1 MFGNMFSKEAMMNRF
16 FRKIEDAVWDLQSGK
31 IGLATKEGIATI
43 DGLGDDAS
51 ISINPIEQF
60 GIPVPSF
67 AQNTPLADVKVGDL
81 LYGTTAGTRG
91 WITKIIVNDKED
103 GSKTYKFKILTPS
116 GTETTF
122 TPPKIAMFGFDPS
135 GAMIVRSLFNMMG
148 SSEGLAGLQ
157 GNLMPLMMM
166 GGDMEDI
173 GDILPM
179 VMMSGMGGA
188 GNTGNMGSMM
198 QTMMMMKMMGKTIGT
213 TRPATGKSGAGADFF
228 RRN

>member
-1 MFGNMFSKEAMMNRF
+1 MFDKMFSKEALMNRF

-43 DGLGDDAS
+43 DGTGDDAT

-81 LYGTTAGTRG
+81 LYGTTTGTRG
-91 WITKIIVNDKED
+91 WITKIVVNEKED
-103 GSKTYKFKILTPS
+103 GAKTYKFKLLTPA
-116 GTETTF
+116 GTETSF

-148 SSEGLAGLQ
+148 SSENLAGLQ
-157 GNLMPLMMM
+157 GNLMPLLMM
-166 GGDMEDI
+166 GGDMEDF
-173 GDILPM
+173 GDMLPI
-179 VMMSGMGGA
+179 MMMGGMGTGGA
-188 GNTGNMGSMM
+188 GNMGTMM
-198 QTMMMMKMMGKTIGT
+198 SSMMMMKMMGKTLGT
-213 TRPATGKSGAGADFF
+213 TPATGKKPGPGYFQ
-228 RRN
+228 R